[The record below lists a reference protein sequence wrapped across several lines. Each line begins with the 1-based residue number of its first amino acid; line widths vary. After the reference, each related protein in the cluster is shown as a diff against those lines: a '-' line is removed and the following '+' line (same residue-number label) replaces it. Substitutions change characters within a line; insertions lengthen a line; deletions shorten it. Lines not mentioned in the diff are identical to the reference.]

1 VAPVTGASPA
11 SSASF
16 RLTVR
21 SHELDS
27 YGHVNNAVYQ
37 QWFEEGREALLR
49 ACGRDYDWYPANLGV
64 QIVVVR
70 TEIDFR
76 LGARR
81 QTVLDVHTRLAKI
94 GDKSLV
100 FRQAAIRADGALLA
114 EARTVMVFA
123 KDGKSVPVPEDFRSR
138 FAAVAAGD
146 VPFAGDA
153 GEARR

>member
-1 VAPVTGASPA
+1 LSKKLPA

-27 YGHVNNAVYQ
+27 YSHVNNAVYQ
-37 QWFEEGREALLR
+37 QWFEEGREELLR
-49 ACGRDYDWYPANLGV
+49 AGGRDYDWYPANLGL

-81 QTVLDVHTRLAKI
+81 RTVCDVHTRLARI
-94 GDKSLV
+94 GDRSIV
-100 FRQAAIRADGALLA
+100 FRQAAVRDDGALLA
-114 EARTVMVFA
+114 EARTVMAFV
-123 KDGKSVPVPEDFRSR
+123 KDGHSVPIPSDFTML
-138 FAAVAAGD
+138 FVAA
-146 VPFAGDA
+146 PEGDA
-153 GEARR
+153 PWAP